1 MDNEQKVEM
10 MAEKKI
16 WAVIGATPDPK
27 KISNQIYHTFKDY
40 GYEVYGVNPKYEEMD
55 DGSKI
60 YSRLEDLPKTPEAVD
75 FVVPP
80 GVTMD
85 HLQGMDP
92 KIYPNIWLQPDTYN
106 ADIVKYAEEKGFTA
120 VHEGAC
126 VMAYIRINKRVK

>member
-1 MDNEQKVEM
+1 MGRHQ
-10 MAEKKI
+10 
-16 WAVIGATPDPK
+16 GHPDPK

-75 FVVPP
+75 FVASR
-80 GVTMD
+80 VTMD

-92 KIYPNIWLQPDTYN
+92 KIYPNIWLQPGTYN
-106 ADIVKYAEEKGFTA
+106 DDIEVCRGEGLLQCTKGPA
-120 VHEGAC
+120 
-126 VMAYIRINKRVK
+126 